1 MKQIRFLT
9 VMTCCFFLYS
19 FVNAKEKNSET
30 KLQGLPVI
38 DLTKNY
44 PEKEFVA
51 DDVDKE
57 YIPLE
62 TTNEVL
68 ADASFSVQ
76 YVSDK
81 YIVGTN
87 RSRGDVFIFGRNGKV
102 ISHFNNKGES
112 GKEYLLIK
120 SFVFDEKKQE
130 IFIAD
135 YQTKN
140 KCLVYST
147 DGKFLRQLNFPAN
160 SWIVD
165 IFNFDNETLLVYNGH
180 HQDRDDTG
188 NINQKKPYVFLS
200 KKDGSVVSRLDLSF
214 SKRISDKHTLEVGD
228 GKIMPITVTISAH
241 NVKFGQEF
249 VIADRSCDTV
259 FLLKQDKKLTPLF
272 IRTPSCFNEN
282 KLTTM
287 GIDFKTDKFLFFSAL
302 TYDWGEIIAQVKR
315 GQQISLPPGKDF
327 AYNLQTG
334 EMFSVTTGPSGIEDA
349 PKNIT
354 VRQIRADRLVKDLK
368 DGKLKGKLKQVAQS
382 VNEDDNPVIEITKFK

>member
-9 VMTCCFFLYS
+9 VMTCCLFLYS

-62 TTNEVL
+62 TTKEVL
-68 ADASFSVQ
+68 AEAAFRID

-81 YIVGTN
+81 RIVGTN
-87 RSRGDVFIFGRNGKV
+87 LTRGDVFIFGRDGKI
-102 ISHFNNKGES
+102 ISYFNKKGQS
-112 GKEYLLIK
+112 GMEYLSIMSL
-120 SFVFDEKKQE
+120 VFDEKNQE

-135 YQTKN
+135 YLSKN
-140 KCLVYST
+140 QCLVYST
-147 DGKFLRQLNFPAN
+147 NGKFLRKFNFPDG
-160 SWIVD
+160 SWVVD
-165 IFNFDNETLLVYNGH
+165 ICNFNDETLLVYNGH
-180 HQDRDDTG
+180 RQDWNDKG
-188 NINQKKPYVFLS
+188 NINQIKPYVFLS

-214 SKRISDKHTLEVGD
+214 PKRMSDKYNL
-228 GKIMPITVTISAH
+228 KIDDKNVRQIAIGMTH
-241 NVKFGQEF
+241 NAKFGQEF

-272 IRTPSCFNEN
+272 VRTPSCFNEN
-282 KLTTM
+282 KLVTM
-287 GIDFKTDKFLFFSAL
+287 GIDFKTDKFLFFGAL
-302 TYDWGEIIAQVKR
+302 TYNWSEIIAQEKR
-315 GQQISLPPGKDF
+315 GQQVSLPPAKDF

-334 EMFSVTTGPSGIEDA
+334 EIFTVTRGPSGIGDA
-349 PKNIT
+349 PKNT
-354 VRQIRADRLVKDLK
+354 AVRGIRADRLVKDLK
-368 DGKLKGKLKQVAQS
+368 DGKLKGKLEQVAKS
-382 VNEDDNPVIEITKFK
+382 VNEDDNPVIEITKFR

>member
-68 ADASFSVQ
+68 AEAAFRID

-81 YIVGTN
+81 RIVGTN
-87 RSRGDVFIFGRNGKV
+87 LTRGDENSQMIGIYN
-102 ISHFNNKGES
+102 
-112 GKEYLLIK
+112 
-120 SFVFDEKKQE
+120 
-130 IFIAD
+130 
-135 YQTKN
+135 T
-140 KCLVYST
+140 ST
-147 DGKFLRQLNFPAN
+147 
-160 SWIVD
+160 
-165 IFNFDNETLLVYNGH
+165 
-180 HQDRDDTG
+180 
-188 NINQKKPYVFLS
+188 
-200 KKDGSVVSRLDLSF
+200 
-214 SKRISDKHTLEVGD
+214 
-228 GKIMPITVTISAH
+228 M
-241 NVKFGQEF
+241 KFGQEF

-272 IRTPSCFNEN
+272 VRTPSCFNEN
-282 KLTTM
+282 KLVTM
-287 GIDFKTDKFLFFSAL
+287 GIDFKTDKFLFFGSL
-302 TYDWGEIIAQVKR
+302 TYNWSEIIAQVKR

-327 AYNLQTG
+327 AYNIQTG
-334 EMFSVTTGPSGIEDA
+334 EIFTVTRGPSSMGDA
-349 PKNIT
+349 PKNT
-354 VRQIRADRLVKDLK
+354 AVRRIRADRLVKDLK
-368 DGKLKGKLKQVAQS
+368 DGKLKGKLEQVAKS
-382 VNEDDNPVIEITKFK
+382 VNEDDNPVIEITKFR